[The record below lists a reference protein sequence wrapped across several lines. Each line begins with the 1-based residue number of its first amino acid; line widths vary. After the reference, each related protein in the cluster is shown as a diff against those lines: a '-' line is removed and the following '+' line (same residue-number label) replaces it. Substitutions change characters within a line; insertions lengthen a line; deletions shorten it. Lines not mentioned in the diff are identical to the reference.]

1 MIIIDSEGIMLS
13 LKVMKDIV
21 LKMFTDTRIEDGVRT
36 EWFEELA
43 KFYRDL
49 IDLSGGEEH

>member
-1 MIIIDSEGIMLS
+1 MDSEDVML
-13 LKVMKDIV
+13 LLEVMKDIV

>member
-1 MIIIDSEGIMLS
+1 MDSEDVML
-13 LKVMKDIV
+13 LLEVMKDIV
-21 LKMFTDTRIEDGVRT
+21 LKMFTDTRIECGVRT